1 MCGLTV
7 RPSSTA
13 FFASRPA
20 ASSTPGLEV
29 LVQEVIAAISTSPL
43 LMSAVVC
50 FVFFIQVR
58 RIFCKAIL
66 LDGRGEKV
74 GERTLHLV
82 EVDPILR
89 TLRAG
94 QRRHHG

>member
-1 MCGLTV
+1 MCGFTV

-43 LMSAVVC
+43 LISMPS
-50 FVFFIQVR
+50 
-58 RIFCKAIL
+58 
-66 LDGRGEKV
+66 KV
-74 GERTLHLV
+74 L
-82 EVDPILR
+82 
-89 TLRAG
+89 
-94 QRRHHG
+94 